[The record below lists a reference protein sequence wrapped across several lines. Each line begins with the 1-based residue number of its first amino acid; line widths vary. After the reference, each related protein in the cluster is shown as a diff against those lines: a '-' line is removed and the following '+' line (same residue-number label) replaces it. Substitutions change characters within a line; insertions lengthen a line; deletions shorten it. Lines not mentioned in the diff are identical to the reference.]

1 MKIEWHPVSCAR
13 ILKSINMETQ
23 VTPHPEQSGFI
34 LEEVALMQLKHAARW
49 AKFLAIIGFIGLV
62 LMFILSIFLSY
73 TIRGLLP
80 IEQSSGFSSVAYAFT
95 YLILAL
101 IYFIPLLYLYQFA
114 VNTQRA
120 IHKQQSH
127 ELTYAFSRLKS
138 FYQYLGILTII
149 CIAFYVVVVIGV
161 YIGLK
166 MS

>member
-1 MKIEWHPVSCAR
+1 MASCILCEKLKIYHHGNTGNTPSRAIWFYPGRSSPYATQAR
-13 ILKSINMETQ
+13 RTLGKI
-23 VTPHPEQSGFI
+23 SGYHRI
-34 LEEVALMQLKHAARW
+34 YW
-49 AKFLAIIGFIGLV
+49 
-62 LMFILSIFLSY
+62 LSVDVHLIHFLSY

-120 IHKQQSH
+120 IHKQQPH
-127 ELTYAFSRLKS
+127 ELTHAFSRLKS